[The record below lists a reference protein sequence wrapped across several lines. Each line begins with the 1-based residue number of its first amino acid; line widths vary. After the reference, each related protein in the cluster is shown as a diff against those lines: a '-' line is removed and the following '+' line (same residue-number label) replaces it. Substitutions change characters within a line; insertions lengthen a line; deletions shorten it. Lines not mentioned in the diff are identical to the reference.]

1 MFQTIIKLYDTN
13 IKKIIFGGTIIYCDK
28 NNVCSIYYDNQDNKN
43 KTINIIESLHESC
56 TNTNT
61 NTNTKT
67 NTNTNTNTNISTI
80 VLSN

>member
-28 NNVCSIYYDNQDNKN
+28 NNVCSIYYDNQDDKN
-43 KTINIIESLHESC
+43 KTINIIESLHESLHESC
-56 TNTNT
+56 
-61 NTNTKT
+61 
-67 NTNTNTNTNISTI
+67 TNTNTNISTI